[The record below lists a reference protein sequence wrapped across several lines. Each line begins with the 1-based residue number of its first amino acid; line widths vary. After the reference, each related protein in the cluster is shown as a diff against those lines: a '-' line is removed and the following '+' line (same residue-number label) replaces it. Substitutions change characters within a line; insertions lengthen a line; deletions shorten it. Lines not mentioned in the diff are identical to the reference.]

1 MIDNPEHS
9 RAAAYCAAALIRDRQ
24 MRGQPVPDW
33 LRRHLARC
41 EAALAMSRSGHEFDG
56 VSSQFDPD
64 DLIDAREAARML
76 GISKRQAQRLG
87 HDLDGLIVGGRW
99 VFKKATVV
107 EYAEA
112 KR

>member
-1 MIDNPEHS
+1 MTESSEHS

-24 MRGQPVPDW
+24 LRGQPVPDW

-41 EAALAMSRSGHEFDG
+41 EAAIAMPRSGHEFDCA
-56 VSSQFDPD
+56 SSQLNPD

-87 HDLDGLIVGGRW
+87 HDLNGLIIGGRW
-99 VFKKATVV
+99 VYRKATVL

-112 KR
+112 KG